1 MSSSSKTS
9 RRTFLTVG
17 GAGLAGV
24 LGLATAP
31 AASAAGGA
39 PSGVHPAMTPPGTPV
54 PGSGGIPAGPSTF
67 GWNPRDLLD
76 FDPATTPWGRHLRC
90 LIPRA
95 ERIGPFAPTQ
105 AHPDLDPAVQ
115 LSTLTIDDAGS
126 VYEGRNQAI
135 GQEPYVYTQRYWP
148 YIDIWGTWHGQVL
161 ASVPDEVVKDPSAPN
176 RDYGVIDIPNPGWTE
191 AAHKNGA
198 RAIGGWFWPR
208 STTAFDEF
216 LVQRPDGTFPV
227 GDKIVELKKY
237 FGFDGLFINQEAS
250 ITKAQ
255 VGKLFELFRY
265 IKSVDPDFYLQYY
278 DAVLPDS
285 GELDY
290 QNELNA
296 RNLPSLG
303 TPQDR
308 AVDSIFINYDW
319 PRVDPGLKNSVAA
332 TKAAGFDPR
341 QVGFA
346 GVEHQKGGFRP
357 MECFGDLAAP
367 GKPGPM
373 SVALFVDSEFW
384 LDAAH
389 RGEVHDPQ
397 GRARYRDLEQKFWS
411 GPTGNPA
418 ESGRLDARKPPY
430 RSDVLNYRQ
439 WDGIAHSVV
448 ERSPYGSLPIVNSF
462 NVGVGSSFS
471 IGGRTV
477 SARGWDN
484 QGIADP
490 SLSWQYWTEGR
501 LAVALDETASYDS
514 GHSLSVSGSGV
525 LHLFK
530 TELRQSRA
538 VQVEV
543 IAGPG
548 LTLEV
553 GVTRRSRPGRIEWR
567 PLERDGGASGPWAPY
582 RGAIPAERDA
592 VVRLSLRISGTGR
605 LGRLSFREAGAT
617 PAPVLVKGLAV
628 RTVGGGSD
636 VEFTWTLS
644 SGASAYDVFQG
655 GQWLGRTH
663 RDAFFSPG
671 VDLGEGRTFSV
682 VPISAAG
689 VRGPAT
695 AARLG

>member
-1 MSSSSKTS
+1 MSNSSATS

-17 GAGLAGV
+17 GAGLAGL
-24 LGLATAP
+24 LGLPAAP
-31 AASAAGGA
+31 PASAAPASAAAGMA
-39 PSGVHPAMTPPGTPV
+39 PSAAPAHPV

-67 GWNPRDLLD
+67 GWNPQDLLD
-76 FDPATTPWGRHLRC
+76 FDPATTPWGRQLRC

-95 ERIGPFAPTQ
+95 PRIAPFAPTQ

-126 VYEGRNQAI
+126 IYEARNQAI

-161 ASVPDEVVKDPSAPN
+161 ASVPDDVVKNPAAPH

-208 STTAFDEF
+208 STTAFDAF
-216 LVQRPDGTFPV
+216 LVQRADGSFPV

-255 VGKLFELFRY
+255 VTRLFALFRY
-265 IKSVDPDFYLQYY
+265 IKSLDGDFYLQYY

-285 GELDY
+285 GVLDY

-303 TPQDR
+303 SPEDR

-319 PRVDPGLKNSVAA
+319 PRVDPGLVNSAA
-332 TKAAGFDPR
+332 AVREAGFDPR

-373 SVALFVDSEFW
+373 SVALFVDTEFW
-384 LDAAH
+384 LDAAR

-397 GRARYRDLEQKFWS
+397 GRAQYRDLERKFWS
-411 GPTGNPA
+411 GPKGNPA

-448 ERSPYGSLPIVNSF
+448 ERSPYGALPIVHSF

-471 IGGRTV
+471 IEGRTV
-477 SARGWDN
+477 STRGWNN
-484 QGIADP
+484 QGVADAA
-490 SLSWQYWTEGR
+490 LSWQYWTEGE
-501 LAVALDETASYDS
+501 LTVSLDETASYDS
-514 GHSLSVSGSGV
+514 GHSLAVSGAGV

-538 VQVEV
+538 IQVDV
-543 IAGPG
+543 IGSPG
-548 LTLEV
+548 LALEL
-553 GVTRRSRPGRIEWR
+553 GVTRRSSPGRIQWR
-567 PLERDGGASGPWAPY
+567 TLKQEAGTAPGWTAY
-582 RGAIPAERDA
+582 RGAIPADRD
-592 VVRLSLRISGTGR
+592 VVARLSLRIRGAGR
-605 LGRLSFREAGAT
+605 LGRLSFREAGSV
-617 PAPVLVKGLAV
+617 PAPAAV
-628 RTVGGGSD
+628 TGFSARRPGTASD
-636 VEFTWTLS
+636 VEFTWTAS
-644 SGASAYDVFQG
+644 SGAFAYDVFQG
-655 GQWLGRTH
+655 GLWLGRTH
-663 RDAFFSPG
+663 RDAFFSEG
-671 VDLGEGRTFSV
+671 VDPNAGRTFTV
-682 VPISAAG
+682 VPISSAG
-689 VRGPAT
+689 VRG
-695 AARLG
+695 AAAVAVLA